1 MTTRDN
7 LALCAMQVMLKQ
19 EWKTRISLCNRVRRF
34 FGLSYKTYV
43 SCDPNRLAHN
53 SYVIADAML
62 EASEQNQTNEQQQ
75 E

>member
-7 LALCAMQVMLKQ
+7 LALCAMQVMLKH
-19 EWKTRISLCNRVRRF
+19 EWKKRISLYNRVRRF
-34 FGLSYKTYV
+34 FGLSYETYLV
-43 SCDPNRLAHN
+43 CDLKRLAHN

-62 EASEQNQTNEQQQ
+62 EASEKKQEHEQAQ

>member
-1 MTTRDN
+1 MEKRDN

-34 FGLSYKTYV
+34 FGLSHKTYV
-43 SCDPNRLAHN
+43 SWDPKRLAHN
-53 SYVIADAML
+53 SYVLADAML
-62 EASEQNQTNEQQQ
+62 EASEKNQTKEQPQ

>member
-1 MTTRDN
+1 METRDN
-7 LALCAMQVMLKQ
+7 LALCAMKVMLKH
-19 EWKTRISLCNRVRRF
+19 EWKTRISLYNRVRRF

-62 EASEQNQTNEQQQ
+62 EASEKQQAHDQQQ

>member
-7 LALCAMQVMLKQ
+7 LALCAMQVMLKD
-19 EWKTRISLCNRVRRF
+19 EWTTRISLYNRVRRF
-34 FGLSYKTYV
+34 FGLSYETYV

-62 EASEQNQTNEQQQ
+62 EASEKKQPNEQPQ

>member
-1 MTTRDN
+1 MEKRDN
-7 LALCAMQVMLKQ
+7 LALCAMQVMLKH
-19 EWKTRISLCNRVRRF
+19 EWKTRISMYNRVRRF
-34 FGLSYKTYV
+34 FGLNYTSYM

-62 EASEQNQTNEQQQ
+62 EASEKQQSHEQQQ

>member
-19 EWKTRISLCNRVRRF
+19 EWKTRISLYNRVRRF
-34 FGLSYKTYV
+34 LGLSYETYV

-53 SYVIADAML
+53 AYAIADAML
-62 EASEQNQTNEQQQ
+62 EASEAHKPQ

>member
-1 MTTRDN
+1 MEKRDN
-7 LALCAMQVMLKQ
+7 LALCAMQVMLKH

-62 EASEQNQTNEQQQ
+62 EASEKQQAHEQQQ

>member
-19 EWKTRISLCNRVRRF
+19 EWKTRISLYNRVRRF
-34 FGLSYKTYV
+34 LGLSYETYV

-53 SYVIADAML
+53 SYVIADSML
-62 EASEQNQTNEQQQ
+62 EASEKNQTKEKPH

>member
-7 LALCAMQVMLKQ
+7 LALCAMQVMLKH
-19 EWKTRISLCNRVRRF
+19 EWKTRISMYNRVRRF
-34 FGLSYKTYV
+34 LGLSYKTYV

-62 EASEQNQTNEQQQ
+62 EASEKKQPNEQPQ

>member
-1 MTTRDN
+1 MNTRDN
-7 LALCAMQVMLKQ
+7 LALCAMQVMLKH
-19 EWKTRISLCNRVRRF
+19 EWRTRISLCNRVRRF

-62 EASEQNQTNEQQQ
+62 EASEKKQTQEQQQ
-75 E
+75 D

>member
-7 LALCAMQVMLKQ
+7 LALCAMQVMLKHAL
-19 EWKTRISLCNRVRRF
+19 KTRISLYNRVRSF
-34 FGLSYKTYV
+34 FGFSYKTYV
-43 SCDPNRLAHN
+43 ICDPNRLAHN

-62 EASEQNQTNEQQQ
+62 EASEKKQPNEQPQ

>member
-1 MTTRDN
+1 MY
-7 LALCAMQVMLKQ
+7 
-19 EWKTRISLCNRVRRF
+19 NRVCRF
-34 FGLSYKTYV
+34 LGLSYKTYV

-62 EASEQNQTNEQQQ
+62 EASEKQKAHEQPQ